1 MSATDAEGEGGHPC
15 GSPLAPP
22 TKVNTGRALPER
34 ATRRS
39 RWASSLPA
47 VSTAPPQGVDPESRS
62 TAHRSSPTR
71 PTSDTGE
78 EVIDAPAPQAA
89 AQPKLQELP
98 STHSK
103 APEVTEQQKGRA
115 PEHAMIDALQS
126 RLNAPPPPCDWTVE
140 HCGYETHGHRGHESE
155 DASSGHKRLRGAHA
169 QERRSSH
176 DGNLS

>member
-1 MSATDAEGEGGHPC
+1 MSATDAEGEGGRPC

-71 PTSDTGE
+71 PTSDAGE

-98 STHSK
+98 STLSK

-126 RLNAPPPPCDWTVE
+126 RLNVPPPPATGLFSIAATRPTATAVMNPKMPAAATSD
-140 HCGYETHGHRGHESE
+140 S
-155 DASSGHKRLRGAHA
+155 GAHA